1 MFYKLL
7 STNRNGKQVSPN
19 ISLSLHKAADCLP
32 SPGLSSRRQET
43 LLNITVG
50 DCGNQWGQS
59 LPTSV
64 KRQPFVCTAYTQS
77 SSCQTTFFKC
87 ALSADCNFFSFCLF
101 YFAGFVIFLINV
113 PKSPRGEN
121 DYSSIYPLFGNP
133 EKYAYKLK
141 SLKFDLFISKTIS
154 LALCIFTN
162 SSCRQAFMFKIV
174 EQLHCVCEFKI
185 HMNSTVLDTHH
196 NVCNT

>member
-1 MFYKLL
+1 MG
-7 STNRNGKQVSPN
+7 TESPN
-19 ISLSLHKAADCLP
+19 ICKETAFCVHSLHPKVHHVKPHFSNVLQVLTIKP
-32 SPGLSSRRQET
+32 LVNGLQ
-43 LLNITVG
+43 L
-50 DCGNQWGQS
+50 
-59 LPTSV
+59 
-64 KRQPFVCTAYTQS
+64 
-77 SSCQTTFFKC
+77 
-87 ALSADCNFFSFCLF
+87 FSFCLF

-113 PKSPRGEN
+113 PKSPTGEN

-162 SSCRQAFMFKIV
+162 SSCWQPFMSKIV

-185 HMNSTVLDTHH
+185 YMDSTILGTHH
-196 NVCNT
+196 NVCKA